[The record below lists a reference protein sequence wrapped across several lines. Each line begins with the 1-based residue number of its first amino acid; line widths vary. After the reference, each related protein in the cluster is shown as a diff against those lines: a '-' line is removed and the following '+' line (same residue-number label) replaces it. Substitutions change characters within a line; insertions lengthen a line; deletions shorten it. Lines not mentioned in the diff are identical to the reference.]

1 MKLLFLL
8 VISLLWKGLSKL
20 KRNLKNLTNYTGYLF
35 ILPWVVGFA
44 ILTLFPFV
52 YSIYLSFNSVRITS
66 TGIQTE
72 AVQFQNFQ
80 QALTGDIEFI
90 NRMVNFLREIF
101 IAVPLIVI
109 LALIIAV
116 LLNQPIRF
124 RGGFRTLFFLPV
136 IIASGPVLDKL
147 IGLGITSIPFVQTDP
162 LYVYLTTELGGVIGS
177 VISYIVNNIIILLWF
192 SGVQILIFI
201 SALQKLDPQIYEAA
215 AIDGASGWEAFWKI
229 TLPSLYPMI
238 VVNIIYTT
246 VMYSVSGL
254 NEVIDHIQSNMF
266 QIETGFGYS
275 SALSWLYFLLIIGVL
290 LVFIGIIWFFSRR
303 SSTR

>member
-1 MKLLFLL
+1 MK
-8 VISLLWKGLSKL
+8 KKL
-20 KRNLKNLTNYTGYLF
+20 NWITNLKGYLF
-35 ILPWVVGFA
+35 VSPWIIGFL
-44 ILTLFPFV
+44 ILTLFPLG
-52 YSIYLSFNSVRITS
+52 YSIYLSFQSVRITS
-66 TGIQTE
+66 TGIQTQP
-72 AVQFQNFQ
+72 VQFQNFQ

-124 RGGFRTLFFLPV
+124 KGFFRTLFFLPV
-136 IIASGPVLDKL
+136 IISSGPVLDKL
-147 IGLGITSIPFVQTDP
+147 IGLGITSIPFVDTDP
-162 LYVYLTTELGGVIGS
+162 LYVFLTTQMGSVIGS
-177 VISYIVNNIIILLWF
+177 VITYIVNNIIILLWF

-201 SALQKLDPQIYEAA
+201 SALQKVDKQVYEAA

-238 VVNIIYTT
+238 LVNIIYTT

-254 NEVIDHIQSNMF
+254 NQVIDHIQANMF

-275 SALSWLYFLLIIGVL
+275 SALSWLYFLMIIVIL
-290 LVFIGIIWFFSRR
+290 LVFVGVLWFFSRK

>member
-1 MKLLFLL
+1 MNKKLNRLT
-8 VISLLWKGLSKL
+8 
-20 KRNLKNLTNYTGYLF
+20 NLKGYLF
-35 ILPWVVGFA
+35 ISPWMIGFA

-52 YSIYLSFNSVRITS
+52 YSIYLSFHSVRITS
-66 TGIQTE
+66 TGIQTQP
-72 AVQFQNFQ
+72 VQFQNFQ
-80 QALTGDIEFI
+80 QAITGDIEFI

-116 LLNQPIRF
+116 FLNQPIRF
-124 RGGFRTLFFLPV
+124 KGFFRTLYFLPV
-136 IIASGPVLDKL
+136 IISSGPVLDKL
-147 IGLGITSIPFVQTDP
+147 IGLGITSIPFVDTDP
-162 LYVYLTTELGGVIGS
+162 LYIFLTTQMGSFLGS
-177 VISYIVNNIIILLWF
+177 VITYIVNNIIILLWF

-201 SALQKLDPQIYEAA
+201 SALQKVDKQVYEAA

-238 VVNIIYTT
+238 LVNIIYTT

-254 NEVIDHIQSNMF
+254 NEVIDHIQANMF

-275 SALSWLYFLLIIGVL
+275 SALSWLYFLMIIMIL
-290 LVFIGIIWFFSRR
+290 LVFVGILWFFSRK

>member
-1 MKLLFLL
+1 MNKKLNRLT
-8 VISLLWKGLSKL
+8 
-20 KRNLKNLTNYTGYLF
+20 NLKGYLF
-35 ILPWVVGFA
+35 ISPWMIGFA

-52 YSIYLSFNSVRITS
+52 YSIYLSFHSVRITS
-66 TGIQTE
+66 TGIQTQP
-72 AVQFQNFQ
+72 VQFQNFQ
-80 QALTGDIEFI
+80 QAITGDIEFI

-116 LLNQPIRF
+116 FLNQPIRF
-124 RGGFRTLFFLPV
+124 KGFFRTLYFLPV
-136 IIASGPVLDKL
+136 IISSGPVLDKL
-147 IGLGITSIPFVQTDP
+147 IGLGITSIPFVDTDP
-162 LYVYLTTELGGVIGS
+162 LYIFLTTQMGSFLGS
-177 VISYIVNNIIILLWF
+177 VITYIVNNIIILLWF

-201 SALQKLDPQIYEAA
+201 SALQKVDKQVYEAA

-238 VVNIIYTT
+238 LVNIIYTT

-254 NEVIDHIQSNMF
+254 NEVIDHIQANMF

-275 SALSWLYFLLIIGVL
+275 SALSWLYFLMIIMIL
-290 LVFIGIIWFFSRR
+290 LVFVGILWFFSRR